1 MKNKF
6 LILLLVAG
14 LASLVAGC
22 VSTVDGRSEAGI
34 PFLKDSVEGRYER
47 TVPVVFAAAKQVLAF
62 NGALVAEN
70 TLNNSLEARIAQ
82 REVFVRVQELDPVKP
97 ITRLVVQTR
106 TPAGGTDIDLA
117 HEIEKQIALKMAAH

>member
-14 LASLVAGC
+14 LTGLVAGC

-34 PFLKDSVEGRYER
+34 PFIKDSVEGRYER
-47 TVPVVFAAAKQVLAF
+47 PVPAVFAASKQVLAF

-82 REVFVRVQELDPVKP
+82 REVFVRVEEVDPRKP
-97 ITRLVVQTR
+97 ITRVIVQTR
-106 TPAGGTDIDLA
+106 TLAGGTDLDLA
-117 HEIEKQIALKMAAH
+117 HEIEKQIALKLVSR